1 MCKPN
6 SLWFILPVK
15 ESLMGD
21 LKARSVS
28 YAKQLGHALVFPS
41 QKGQGILVNSRG
53 IIFPMQMYRGSFS
66 RSLSRVQVST
76 MAVKDDLIVAGGFY
90 GELIC
95 KYLNKPGVSFATKI
109 ATDETAITNFVDIS
123 YSTSG
128 AMRVMTANNDALIRV
143 FDAKRFTCVDNFSF
157 PWCVN
162 DTSVS
167 PDGKLLAVLGD
178 STECLIAD
186 AQSGKEINKMK
197 GHVDYSFASAWH
209 PNGQI
214 VATGNQDTTCR
225 FADGRY
231 LAIAEPADFVHIFD
245 SQTDYGSG
253 QEIDVFGEI
262 GGISFSPDT
271 EAFFVGI
278 SDQTYGSVL
287 EFNRRHHNR
296 YLEAIF

>member
-28 YAKQLGHALVFPS
+28 YAKLLGHALVFTS
-41 QKGQGILVNSRG
+41 QKGQDKCCHACITYSDVSW
-53 IIFPMQMYRGSFS
+53 IFSH
-66 RSLSRVQVST
+66 SLSLVQVST

-143 FDAKRFTCVDNFSF
+143 FDAKSFTCVDNFSF

-186 AQSGKEINKMK
+186 AQSGK
-197 GHVDYSFASAWH
+197 
-209 PNGQI
+209 I

-225 FADGRY
+225 LWDIRSPSESLAVLKGRMGEIRAIRFSADGRY
-231 LAIAEPADFVHIFD
+231 LAIAETADFVLIFD
-245 SQTDYGSG
+245 SQTDYG
-253 QEIDVFGEI
+253 
-262 GGISFSPDT
+262 
-271 EAFFVGI
+271 
-278 SDQTYGSVL
+278 
-287 EFNRRHHNR
+287 
-296 YLEAIF
+296 